1 MRFLKPAIVIG
12 SAAVMVLGFAGPA
25 SAAEK
30 TAVDVRGDAA
40 ARYDVTKVHFRH
52 NDSGA
57 HATIHVRNLRKR
69 GQLVF
74 AVANRS
80 NSVRF
85 GVAATGHADGSV
97 TKKFYRYR
105 HGHVSRKRCGAAR
118 VGWHPRRDVVTMSFP
133 VRCFRRLPD
142 RVVMAVG
149 STTHFP
155 SGQTVDQGPTV
166 ILKR

>member
-1 MRFLKPAIVIG
+1 MRFLKPAMVIG

-30 TAVDVRGDAA
+30 TAVDVRGDAS
-40 ARYDVTKVHFRH
+40 ARYDVTKVQFRH
-52 NDSGA
+52 NDNGA

-74 AVANRS
+74 AVANRR

-85 GVAATGHADGSV
+85 GVAATGHANGSV

-105 HGHVSRKRCGAAR
+105 HGEVSRKRCSATR

-133 VRCFRRLPD
+133 VRCYRALPK

-149 STTHFP
+149 STKHFP
-155 SGQTVDQGPTV
+155 SGTTVDQGPTV
-166 ILKR
+166 IL

>member
-1 MRFLKPAIVIG
+1 
-12 SAAVMVLGFAGPA
+12 MVLGLAGPA
-25 SAAEK
+25 SAAGK
-30 TAVDVRGDAA
+30 TAVDVRGDAP
-40 ARYDVTKVHFRH
+40 ARYDVTKVRFRH
-52 NDSGA
+52 NDHGA
-57 HATIHVRNLRKR
+57 HATIHVRNLRNR

-105 HGHVSRKRCGAAR
+105 HGHVSRKRCAATR
-118 VGWHPRRDVVTMSFP
+118 VGWHPRRDVVTVSFP
-133 VRCFRRLPD
+133 VRCYRRLPD
-142 RVVMAVG
+142 RIVMAVG
-149 STTHFP
+149 STKRFP
-155 SGQTVDQGPTV
+155 SGSTVDQGPTV